1 MARSQLSILASPELV
16 KRVKERA
23 AEKSLTVTAYVLKL
37 VGADLDGAQMGRS
50 DELLERLSS
59 LELRVAELE
68 SRGQ

>member
-16 KRVKERA
+16 MRVKERA

>member
-37 VGADLDGAQMGRS
+37 VGADLDGAQMGQR
-50 DELLERLSS
+50 DELLERLSN
-59 LELRVAELE
+59 LEIRVEELE
-68 SRGQ
+68 SRS

>member
-37 VGADLDGAQMGRS
+37 VGADLDGSQMGRR
-50 DELLERLSS
+50 DELLERLSN
-59 LELRVAELE
+59 LEIRVEELE
-68 SRGQ
+68 SRS

>member
-37 VGADLDGAQMGRS
+37 VGADLDGAQMGVS

-59 LELRVAELE
+59 LELRVKDLE
-68 SRGQ
+68 SRS

>member
-37 VGADLDGAQMGRS
+37 VGADLDGAQMGRC

-59 LELRVAELE
+59 LELRVEELE
-68 SRGQ
+68 SRS

>member
-16 KRVKERA
+16 KRIKERA

-37 VGADLDGAQMGRS
+37 VGADLDGAQMGGR

-59 LELRVAELE
+59 LELRVEELE
-68 SRGQ
+68 SRS

>member
-37 VGADLDGAQMGRS
+37 VGADLDGAKMGRR

-59 LELRVAELE
+59 LELRVEELE
-68 SRGQ
+68 SRS

>member
-37 VGADLDGAQMGRS
+37 VGADLDGAQMGRR
-50 DELLERLSS
+50 DELLERLSN
-59 LELRVAELE
+59 LEIRVEELE
-68 SRGQ
+68 SRS

>member
-37 VGADLDGAQMGRS
+37 VGADLDGAQMVRS

-59 LELRVAELE
+59 LELRVKDLE
-68 SRGQ
+68 SRS

>member
-59 LELRVAELE
+59 LELRVEELE
-68 SRGQ
+68 SRS

>member
-37 VGADLDGAQMGRS
+37 VGADLDGAERTLLTARRAVDRAVETLRS
-50 DELLERLSS
+50 MS
-59 LELRVAELE
+59 
-68 SRGQ
+68 

>member
-37 VGADLDGAQMGRS
+37 VRADLDGAQMGRS

-59 LELRVAELE
+59 LELRVKDLE
-68 SRGQ
+68 SRS